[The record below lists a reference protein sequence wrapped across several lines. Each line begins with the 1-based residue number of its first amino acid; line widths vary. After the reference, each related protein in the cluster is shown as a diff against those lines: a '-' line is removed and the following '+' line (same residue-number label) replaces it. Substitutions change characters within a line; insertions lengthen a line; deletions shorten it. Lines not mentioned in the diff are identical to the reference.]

1 MTIEEKNF
9 PRYHNSL
16 WIVNKTF
23 VKSNRNLRALYNSL
37 NNISHVKISRTK
49 SSSGRINFITLDLLN
64 DNTDMA
70 CGGNRV
76 LAERNF
82 GDAMRSEG
90 RYRDVWRKDITV

>member
-1 MTIEEKNF
+1 MMEH
-9 PRYHNSL
+9 Y
-16 WIVNKTF
+16 
-23 VKSNRNLRALYNSL
+23 
-37 NNISHVKISRTK
+37 
-49 SSSGRINFITLDLLN
+49 
-64 DNTDMA
+64 NTDMA